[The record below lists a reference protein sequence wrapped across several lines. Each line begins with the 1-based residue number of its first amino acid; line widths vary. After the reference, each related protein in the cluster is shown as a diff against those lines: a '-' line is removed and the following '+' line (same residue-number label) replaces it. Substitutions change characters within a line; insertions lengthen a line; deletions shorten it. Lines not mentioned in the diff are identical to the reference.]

1 MLALAVLL
9 SGVGCATL
17 KSYSALRKVKFH
29 LRSVSVDDLNLTG
42 GRLTVTFLAENP
54 ASHDARME
62 KMEFLLFL
70 NDRQLASGAL
80 TERIRIP
87 ARGHRL
93 LRIPVSFRWADVG
106 VGIREA
112 FRADTLWY
120 RVEGNAFLDT
130 PMGPLKLK
138 ILERKRSLS
147 R

>member
-1 MLALAVLL
+1 
-9 SGVGCATL
+9 
-17 KSYSALRKVKFH
+17 LRKVKLH
-29 LRSVSVDDLNLTG
+29 LRSVTVDDLNLTG

-70 NDRQLASGAL
+70 NDRQLATGEL
-80 TERIRIP
+80 TEQIRIP

-93 LRIPVSFRWADVG
+93 LRIPVSFRWMDVG
-106 VGIREA
+106 AGLRQA
-112 FRADTLWY
+112 FTADTLWY

-130 PMGPLKLK
+130 PMGPLKLR
-138 ILERKRSLS
+138 ILERTRSLS